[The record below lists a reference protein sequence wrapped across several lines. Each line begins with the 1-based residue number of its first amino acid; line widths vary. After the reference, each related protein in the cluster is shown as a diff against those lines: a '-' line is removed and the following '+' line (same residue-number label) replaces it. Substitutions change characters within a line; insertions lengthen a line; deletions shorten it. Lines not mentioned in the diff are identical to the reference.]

1 MTPTG
6 HLPVLVVRHVTWEG
20 PHRIL
25 RAFDDR
31 PVHLVDT
38 LPAGAALP
46 PVDTVAGAVFM
57 GGPMSAN
64 DTDRLPQLA
73 AEITWLRQAVAADV
87 PVLGICLGAQL
98 IARALGARVYPAA
111 TKELGW
117 APIDILDDTDPL
129 LGALAPRRTVL
140 HWHGEIL
147 DPPPGS
153 AVLARSAQTAC
164 QAFRVGNAWGMLFH
178 PEADR
183 ELLDEWLAEPSMAAE
198 AEQVHGPTAAHRLR
212 ADADAAEPELLATTD
227 AMFAAFATRIAAH
240 ADRYVAGTT
249 A

>member
-6 HLPVLVVRHVTWEG
+6 RLPVLVVRHVTWEG

-25 RAFDDR
+25 HAFDGR

-38 LPAGAALP
+38 LSAGAALP

-64 DTDRLPQLA
+64 
-73 AEITWLRQAVAADV
+73 
-87 PVLGICLGAQL
+87 G
-98 IARALGARVYPAA
+98 
-111 TKELGW
+111 
-117 APIDILDDTDPL
+117 TDPL
-129 LGALAPRRTVL
+129 LGALAPRRTFL

-147 DPPPGS
+147 DPPSGS

-164 QAFRVGNAWGMLFH
+164 QAFRVGSAWGMLFH

-198 AEQVHGPTAAHRLR
+198 AEQAHGPAAAHRLR
-212 ADADAAEPELLATTD
+212 ADADAAEPELLAAAD
-227 AMFAAFATRIAAH
+227 AMFAAFATRITAH
-240 ADRYVAGTT
+240 ADRYVAGPT